1 MATASNGKTIWFK
14 GACPHDCP
22 DTCATLTEVET
33 RLRASKKF
41 ERVEVLKRFASITD
55 PTQVAAANGSASNG
69 NALAFGNLRGATG
82 TEAGWTQFVASQ
94 SQQVTAANALDSA
107 ATARFT
113 GTSQARDNISAV
125 DLDKEA
131 GDLIRYQ
138 QAYDAAARILQV
150 ARETMQSIFNAF

>member
-1 MATASNGKTIWFK
+1 MNS
-14 GACPHDCP
+14 
-22 DTCATLTEVET
+22 
-33 RLRASKKF
+33 
-41 ERVEVLKRFASITD
+41 
-55 PTQVAAANGSASNG
+55 QVAAGNGSASNG

-82 TEAGWTQFVASQ
+82 TEAGWTQLVASQ

-138 QAYDAAARILQV
+138 QAYDAAARDVEDDRVVDGFITLWSL
-150 ARETMQSIFNAF
+150 ARDGGLGEQLVGDRVPVGT